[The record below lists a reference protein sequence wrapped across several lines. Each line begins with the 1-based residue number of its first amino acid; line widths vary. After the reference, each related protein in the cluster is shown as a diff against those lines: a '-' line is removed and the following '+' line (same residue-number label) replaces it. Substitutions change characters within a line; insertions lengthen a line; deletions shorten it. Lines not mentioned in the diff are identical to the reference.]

1 MVSYPLC
8 RTGVGGIM
16 AEKEVLLIAGNYPH
30 VLMQHMNTL
39 VREKGR
45 SILWEDSFVRL
56 FEDRFP
62 EFGQEFYILNEAY
75 GLKIPERFQKAD
87 RQAVWAKRVCITQ
100 SLFVLVQ
107 KMKEYEAVMLV
118 ESFLCLLEWNIQV
131 SVERKWEAAEED
143 RAHFHE
149 AEYRKAS
156 GQIDLERR
164 AREQLQKTGQ
174 RESGSN
180 APAQRTIKQGNS
192 NEPIMSGQASDL
204 SGFSSGDAQ
213 EAGSVDRD
221 YGTQKTGGTVP
232 AEGTG
237 QEKNTPLPEENE
249 ESAASRAVKF
259 MEQMNLSMRREVKR
273 AKKGNA
279 DSQQKLGG
287 FYSEEGTNHLDYK
300 EAVYWYRLS
309 AGQGNYKSQM
319 ELGRIFDSGKL
330 EDADSKTQGIYWY
343 HKLAEEGFPTAQCIL
358 GAKYLWGD
366 GVEENRREAVYWF
379 KKAAAQGHEEAKGYL
394 SGLL

>member
-1 MVSYPLC
+1 M
-8 RTGVGGIM
+8 
-16 AEKEVLLIAGNYPH
+16 EKKEVLLIAGNYPH
-30 VLMQHMNTL
+30 ALMRHMNML
-39 VREKGR
+39 VKEKGR
-45 SILWEDSFVRL
+45 AILWDDSFVQL
-56 FEDRFP
+56 FEKQFP
-62 EFGQEFYILNEAY
+62 EFGQESYILNGAY

-87 RQAVWAKRVCITQ
+87 RQAAWSKRVCITQ

-118 ESFLCLLEWNIQV
+118 ESFLCLLDWDIQV

-149 AEYRKAS
+149 AEYRKVS
-156 GQIDLERR
+156 GQMDLERR
-164 AREQLQKTGQ
+164 AKERLGKAKQENV
-174 RESGSN
+174 GSN
-180 APAQRTIKQGNS
+180 AQRAVEQADLG
-192 NEPIMSGQASDL
+192 ESGQAADMSAY
-204 SGFSSGDAQ
+204 SPEKGKDAASTSR
-213 EAGSVDRD
+213 EYGKKKAGEM
-221 YGTQKTGGTVP
+221 VP
-232 AEGTG
+232 AEGNAG
-237 QEKNTPLPEENE
+237 QAENRQLFE
-249 ESAASRAVKF
+249 DNAESAADRAVKF

-287 FYSEEGTNHLDYK
+287 FYSEEGTNHLDYR
-300 EAVYWYRLS
+300 EAVYWYQLS

-319 ELGRIFDSGKL
+319 ELGRIFDSGKI
-330 EDADSKTQGIYWY
+330 EGTDSKSQGIYWY

-394 SGLL
+394 AKM